1 MRAVTHPQVSVIVP
15 VLNTRTTL
23 RRCLDSVLAQ
33 RNADCELVVVDGGST
48 DGSVE
53 ILREYGERIANWETK
68 PDGGVYPA
76 FNRGVRQAQG
86 EWLYFLGS
94 DDWLWSDDVLER
106 VAPHLAKAYPDYRVV
121 YGQVMYVNQKGET
134 LAPLGNQPWP
144 QFRRRFLQGHMIPH
158 QSVFHH
164 RILFDEHGPFNET
177 FRVAGDYEFLL
188 RELVRRQALFVPD
201 LIVAGYQ
208 HGGGSSVP
216 ENWLRVL
223 GERRRAYALN
233 KFRPPRLLWYS
244 FAARTLLR
252 AALWKLL
259 GARAA
264 GRFLDWTRALAGKPA
279 IWTRIQ

>member
-1 MRAVTHPQVSVIVP
+1 MHAVNRPLVSVIVP
-15 VLNTRTTL
+15 VFNSRATL
-23 RRCLDSVLAQ
+23 RRSLDSVLAQ
-33 RNADCELVVVDGGST
+33 RSADLELVVVDGGST
-48 DGSVE
+48 DGSVD
-53 ILREYGERIANWETK
+53 ILREYGNRIPNWESK

-76 FNRGVRQAQG
+76 FNRGVRQSRG

-94 DDWLWSDDVLER
+94 DDWLWSDDVLQYM
-106 VAPHLAKAYPDYRVV
+106 APHLAGAYPEYRVV
-121 YGQVMYVNQKGET
+121 YGQVMYVNQRGET
-134 LAPLGNQPWP
+134 LTPLGEPWSS
-144 QFRRRFLQGHMIPH
+144 FRRRFLQGHMIPH

-164 RILFDEHGPFNET
+164 RSLFEEHGPFNEE

-188 RELVRRQALFVPD
+188 RELAHRQALFVPGV
-201 LIVAGYQ
+201 IIAGYQ

-216 ENWLRVL
+216 ENWVRVL
-223 GERRRAYALN
+223 RERRRAYALN
-233 KFRPPRLLWYS
+233 GVRPPRLLWYS

-264 GRFLDWTRALAGKPA
+264 GRLLDWTRGLAGKPA